1 MKPLALSRY
10 QARFF
15 NTWKNAP
22 DDIISNL
29 QYVFELKGEINIELL
44 KQACG
49 LLLVTNDI
57 FQMRFDASGKS
68 GWRQNYSIDRLFN
81 IIRTP
86 ADHNVQIEAILYSP
100 LNLCADPL
108 LQFYLIEH
116 STEKNC
122 HFFIIKSHHIVIDG
136 SCARN
141 VCKFISSAYNA
152 LLTGSNLPLPFCRY
166 ADYLEYENQLMNLT
180 TPQQLRTFWI
190 NFLQDVP
197 LFTKIPTKTKPLRK
211 LHPVEQLFFTIRG
224 KSVSILNQ
232 FAANNNSTIFTVIAA
247 LYGQLLANYSQQ
259 EKFAI
264 TYPVNLRGKNCM
276 TAAGSFINNIFLK
289 FDFSRQPSLTDLI
302 IELNQQRQDSK
313 KYHQQLFTDIIDSLE
328 RKADDFINIGL
339 VQGNIN
345 IEPLELLATTSTPWP
360 TFTKSLAYQMRL
372 VYDQSIKNSI
382 TFRLDYAIDEIEPNF
397 AQEFMAK
404 LEKNLIHIQNHSDK
418 ISLKR

>member
-1 MKPLALSRY
+1 MKPLTLSRY

-22 DDIISNL
+22 DDVISNL
-29 QYVFELKGEINIELL
+29 QYVFELKGVVNIELL

-49 LLLVTNDI
+49 LVLVNNDI

-68 GWRQNYSIDRLFN
+68 GCQQNYTIDTLFK
-81 IIRTP
+81 IIRNP
-86 ADHNVQIEAILYSP
+86 SDHFAQIKTILYSP

-116 STEKNC
+116 SNEKNC
-122 HFFIIKSHHIVIDG
+122 YFFIIKSHHIVIDG
-136 SCARN
+136 SCAKN
-141 VCKFISSAYNA
+141 VCNFISSAYNA
-152 LLTGSNLPLPFCRY
+152 LLTGSNLPPPFCRY
-166 ADYLEYENQLMNLT
+166 ADYVEYENQLMNLT
-180 TPQQLRTFWI
+180 PPQHSRAFWI

-197 LFTKIPTKTKPLRK
+197 LFTKIPTKTQPLRK
-211 LHPVEQLFFTIRG
+211 LHPVEQLFFTISG
-224 KSVSILNQ
+224 ESVSTLNQ
-232 FAANNNSTIFTVIAA
+232 FAANNNSTTFTVIAA
-247 LYGQLLANYSQQ
+247 LYGQLLADYSQQ

-264 TYPVNLRGKNCM
+264 TYPVNLRSKNCM

-372 VYDQSIKNSI
+372 VYDQSIKDSI
-382 TFRLDYAIDEIEPNF
+382 TFRLDYAIDEIELNF
-397 AQEFMAK
+397 AQEFMTK
-404 LEKNLIHIQNHSDK
+404 LEKSLIRIQNNSGE